1 MLAIYKKELRSY
13 FTSMIGYVF
22 IAVFLIVVG
31 IFFVIQNLLYSA
43 PMVESTLSSITSL
56 IVFLVPLL
64 TMRLMAEE
72 NKQKTDQLLYTS
84 PITAADIVL
93 GKFFAVM
100 TVYSTVILVIC
111 FFPLILSLYGTVPM
125 ASGYSAIFGFALLG
139 GAYLAIGLFISA
151 LTESQVVAAVI
162 TYIVFILTLL
172 IKGIAGVIPA
182 DNQTALVVYICAVIV
197 TGLILYLMMRNL
209 TISIAFGILGFAVL
223 VSIYLFRPVIF
234 DGSLAKVMDWLSVIT
249 RYDSFYYGSF
259 NIAAVVYYLSV
270 IFLFTFL
277 TAQVIKKKR
286 WS

>member
-31 IFFVIQNLLYSA
+31 IYFVVQNLLYGSA
-43 PMVESTLSSITSL
+43 NVEYTLSSITFL
-56 IVFLVPLL
+56 FVLLVPLL

-84 PITAADIVL
+84 PLTASAIAV
-93 GKFFAVM
+93 GKFLAVFTIFGM
-100 TVYSTVILVIC
+100 VILMTC
-111 FFPLILSLYGTVPM
+111 LFPLILTLYGTVPM
-125 ASGYSAIFGFALLG
+125 ASGYAGILGFALLG
-139 GAYLAIGLFISA
+139 GAYLAIGLFVSS

-162 TYIVFILTLL
+162 TYVIFILTMLMDGISGIMPTDNKTTL
-172 IKGIAGVIPA
+172 IIFA
-182 DNQTALVVYICAVIV
+182 VVVVAIS
-197 TGLILYLMMRNL
+197 GILYLMMHNL
-209 TISIAFGILGFAVL
+209 TITMTVGVIGIAGLILTYVL
-223 VSIYLFRPVIF
+223 KPTLF
-234 DGSLAKVMDWLSVIT
+234 DGSLVKVMGWLSVMK
-249 RYDSFYYGSF
+249 RFDSFYYGTL
-259 NIAAVVYYLSV
+259 NVAAVVYYLSI